1 MCLILYFMWFW
12 GKNRSFLRSGGDK
25 RVKVWRNGL
34 RPLKEV
40 KRSSQISPKG
50 KKRVVAKPC
59 RKATTRR
66 STIGVQNKSDESSL
80 GCHDSSHIYWFM
92 QSNPETKR
100 RVVPNLPRLVTN
112 PLKSCTQAET
122 KRRLVAPDV
131 TSRRLR
137 VKCFSC
143 AFFSYFLGNTINR
156 GSYFLSS
163 VSFYFY
169 F

>member
-59 RKATTRR
+59 QKATTRR

-80 GCHDSSHIYWFM
+80 ICHDSSHIYWYVQNILEAM
-92 QSNPETKR
+92 R
-100 RVVPNLPRLVTN
+100 RVISNLPRLVAN
-112 PLKSCTQAET
+112 SLKSYTPGSSKAT
-122 KRRLVAPDV
+122 THR
-131 TSRRLR
+131 SRCHESSPSGQ
-137 VKCFSC
+137 VPFSC
-143 AFFSYFLGNTINR
+143 TLMVTFWSHYK
-156 GSYFLSS
+156 
-163 VSFYFY
+163 
-169 F
+169 